1 MNNKSLSIT
10 HFIPVYAPAWHYGG
24 PVLSVS
30 RLCEALAKSGH
41 KVNVLT
47 TNAGLPQLSGEEL
60 GKPTSRNGVEVTYFE
75 VDRQKGTIDSRAL
88 KKSLTNYLEGT
99 DLLHLSS
106 VWQPLGIAV
115 QQEAYRLEIPVIQS
129 LRGAL
134 GPYSRSKRWWK
145 KIPYYYLKERPWLE
159 RAAGLHVTTHQEEEE
174 LGKLKLTAPCYRF
187 ANPID
192 LNYLHINIEN
202 GAKWRKE
209 NGIDL
214 DARSFSYAVVCTI
227 KGLDLLHQY

>member
-1 MNNKSLSIT
+1 MNTKRLNIA

-75 VDRQKGTIDSRAL
+75 VDRKKGTIHSKAL
-88 KKSLTNYLEGT
+88 KKSLTNYLEGS

-115 QQEAYRLEIPVIQS
+115 QQAAYRLEIPVIQS

-134 GPYSRSKRWWK
+134 GPYSRSARWWK
-145 KIPYYYLKERPWLE
+145 KIPYYYLRERPWLE

-174 LGKLKLTAPCYRF
+174 LVRLKLRAPCYRLP
-187 ANPID
+187 NPID
-192 LNYLHINIEN
+192 SNHLHINNEMASN
-202 GAKWRKE
+202 GGKRM
-209 NGIDL
+209 
-214 DARSFSYAVVCTI
+214 
-227 KGLDLLHQY
+227 GLI